1 MQCLLSFDII
11 LLLSS
16 ECKIVYDFQE
26 SPTGEL
32 VDYSFSAGAES
43 TEQESSEECTSDYQL
58 QMDPALETDA
68 QSCETFC
75 VPEETHRKNLEEGK
89 AV

>member
-1 MQCLLSFDII
+1 MSIVCWHYIS
-11 LLLSS
+11 LLSS

-32 VDYSFSAGAES
+32 ADYSFSAGAES
-43 TEQESSEECTSDYQL
+43 TEESSEECTSHYQL
-58 QMDPALETDA
+58 QMDPALESDA

-75 VPEETHRKNLEEGK
+75 VPEETHGKNLEEGK
-89 AV
+89 FV